1 MWPII
6 REKACA
12 CSPPGLSAL
21 VVRVASSLGDER
33 SPCRCTYPS
42 PIGIPHRRASGVD
55 FGAPPGVTHAR
66 LRLLVHADGIAGDR
80 TSELENGLG
89 GVWGGRGT
97 FDVRR
102 PIEAFRPVVGEPLN
116 NVGSRPDGDAP
127 ARTTIKPS
135 ARSGRE
141 FRRPPRGVDGNASG
155 TESRSG
161 AHRAAGP
168 DRRWLGTTR
177 QLRSRAPCVG
187 PHRLARTLG
196 RGPPWSAPLTC
207 TIPLRRVA
215 VGVHRLPGHV
225 HLGGEDVAGA

>member
-55 FGAPPGVTHAR
+55 FGAPPGVTPAR

-141 FRRPPRGVDGNASG
+141 FRRPPPRCRRKRFGDRIGIGCSPSCWPGSPIAGYDSTATIAGALRRPLPPCSN
-155 TESRSG
+155 SR
-161 AHRAAGP
+161 ARAA
-168 DRRWLGTTR
+168 L
-177 QLRSRAPCVG
+177 VG
-187 PHRLARTLG
+187 AADLHDSSTAG
-196 RGPPWSAPLTC
+196 RGGSTSAPRAR
-207 TIPLRRVA
+207 PSRR
-215 VGVHRLPGHV
+215 
-225 HLGGEDVAGA
+225 